1 MFVDK
6 AGVDNQRDEDE
17 ESEAIA
23 PFDAL
28 FFASVGEVDN
38 GGDEKRVI
46 DANEDQ
52 DGGAVNGRL
61 ILGV

>member
-1 MFVDK
+1 MFIDK
-6 AGVDNQRDEDE
+6 AGVDDQRDEDE

-23 PFDAL
+23 PFYAL
-28 FFASVGEVDN
+28 IFASVGEVDN
-38 GGDEKRVI
+38 GGNDERVI

-61 ILGV
+61 ILGI

>member
-28 FFASVGEVDN
+28 ILASVGKVDN
-38 GGDEKRVI
+38 GGNEVGVI
-46 DANEDQ
+46 DYDEDQ

-61 ILGV
+61 ILGI

>member
-1 MFVDK
+1 MFIDK

-28 FFASVGEVDN
+28 ILTSVGEVDN
-38 GGDEKRVI
+38 GGDEKRMI
-46 DANEDQ
+46 DANENQ
-52 DGGAVNGRL
+52 DGGAVNDRL
-61 ILGV
+61 ILGI

>member
-17 ESEAIA
+17 ESEAVA
-23 PFDAL
+23 PLDAL
-28 FFASVGEVDN
+28 IIASVGKMDN
-38 GGDEKRVI
+38 GGDEEGVI

-61 ILGV
+61 ILGI

>member
-6 AGVDNQRDEDE
+6 AGVDNQCDEDE

-28 FFASVGEVDN
+28 IFASVGEVDN

-61 ILGV
+61 ILGI

>member
-6 AGVDNQRDEDE
+6 AGVDDQRDEDE

-28 FFASVGEVDN
+28 IFASVGEVDN
-38 GGDEKRVI
+38 GGNDERVI

-61 ILGV
+61 ILGI